1 MYTLSQFRSSRVH
14 VDDISKVIPDYCH
27 LEGVSGYVYLGR
39 YYIETTGGNLLLP
52 LHGRDERFAPNTPQ
66 NLSDFEVLLCE
77 FANDSL

>member
-1 MYTLSQFRSSRVH
+1 MYTLSEFRSSR
-14 VDDISKVIPDYCH
+14 IWCRSIGSVIRDMG
-27 LEGVSGYVYLGR
+27 LEGVSGYVYWDR